1 MKTAAGDELSDSD
14 LLDGS
19 DEGGVAH
26 GDAARTDGDSDD
38 SLFADLDG
46 DGKGA
51 QAGNDL
57 EVVILDGDEGE
68 DTKKGAAVDG
78 DDAGGRQ
85 FEDDDDSG
93 EVVGEDLL
101 TADERKN
108 YSKNVQKRI
117 ERERR
122 LKQDAETAAAS
133 ERGARV
139 AAERRAYATE
149 KAMVE
154 LLVSTLA
161 SSITGKTAEL
171 KAAKEAGDT
180 DTELRLQEELDD
192 LRAKNRDVVAAKTRL
207 EQSGPPA
214 DAGAAANDNP
224 ARSRWL
230 NRNRW
235 FANPEFAAAA
245 AATRAIDQ
253 QLAAEHE
260 QGKFRHGKQSPE
272 YFAEIERRL
281 HREMP
286 QLRSRIQRS
295 YGTSSQ
301 PGTQRVAPVSRSS
314 GTVRSAGAAAN
325 AGRVTLDRSDLENMR
340 NFGLNTD
347 PRTPEGKR
355 DLQQYARTKRERLAQ
370 ETGGRNG

>member
-1 MKTAAGDELSDSD
+1 MKTAASGELSDSD
-14 LLDGS
+14 LLGGD
-19 DEGGVAH
+19 DDGGVTH
-26 GDAARTDGDSDD
+26 SDAARTDGGSDD
-38 SLFADLDG
+38 SLFADLEG
-46 DGKGA
+46 GGKGA
-51 QAGNDL
+51 PAGNDL
-57 EVVILDGDEGE
+57 EVVILDDDEGAE
-68 DTKKGAAVDG
+68 AGRGAAADD
-78 DDAGGRQ
+78 DDAAGRS
-85 FEDDDDSG
+85 FEDDDDGG

-122 LKQDAETAAAS
+122 LKRDAELATES
-133 ERGARV
+133 ERGARL
-139 AAERRAYATE
+139 AAERRAYGIERT
-149 KAMVE
+149 MVE
-154 LLVSTLA
+154 LLVTTLA
-161 SSITGKTAEL
+161 ANITGKTAEL
-171 KAAKEAGDT
+171 RAAKEAGDT
-180 DTELRLQEELDD
+180 DAELKLQEELDE
-192 LRAKNRDVVAAKTRL
+192 LRAKNRDVLTAKARL

-214 DAGAAANDNP
+214 DVAAAASNNP

-253 QLAAEHE
+253 QLAAEHT
-260 QGKFRHGKQSPE
+260 QGKFRHGMQSPE

-286 QLRSRIQRS
+286 QLRSRIQRN
-295 YGTSSQ
+295 YGASGQ
-301 PGTQRVAPVSRSS
+301 PGTQRLAPVSRSV

-325 AGRVTLDRSDLENMR
+325 TGRVTLDRSDLENMR

-347 PRTPEGKR
+347 PRTSEGKR
-355 DLQQYARTKRERLAQ
+355 DLQQYARTKRDRLAQ